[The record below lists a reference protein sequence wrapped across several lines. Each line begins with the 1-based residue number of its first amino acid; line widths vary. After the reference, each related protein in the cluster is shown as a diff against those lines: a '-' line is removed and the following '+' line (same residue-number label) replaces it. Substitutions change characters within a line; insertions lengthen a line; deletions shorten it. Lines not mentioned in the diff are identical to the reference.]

1 MSVTNSIIEHIHA
14 HASARHY
21 KPDPVPQEWLEAIV
35 AAGQRAS
42 SSSNLQAYSVIAVT
56 NPQTRA
62 ALAHLCGD
70 QEHIAEAPLFLAF
83 CADLSRLNRAAELR
97 HHSLVSEP
105 TEHFLIAA
113 VDAALM
119 AQNTALAA
127 ESLGLGV
134 CYIGSL
140 RNHPP
145 EVAKLLNLP
154 RLMFPLVGMTLGF
167 PTRAGRVRPRLPLKG
182 VLHHEVYSD
191 QNQDAALAEYDE
203 AMIATGI
210 YDNRQVAVPGHPDK
224 MEQYGWTEHSARRM
238 SQPSRAALRKQIQDM
253 GWGLE

>member
-1 MSVTNSIIEHIHA
+1 MHA
-14 HASARHY
+14 HASARHF
-21 KPDPVPQEWLEAIV
+21 KPDPVPNEWLEAV
-35 AAGQRAS
+35 VTAGQRAS
-42 SSSNLQAYSVIAVT
+42 TSSNIQAYSVIAVT
-56 NPQTRA
+56 NAQTRA

-70 QEHIAEAPLFLAF
+70 QEHIAQAPLFLAF

-97 HHSLVSEP
+97 HHPFASGPL
-105 TEHFLIAA
+105 EHFLIGA

-140 RNHPP
+140 RNNPP
-145 EVAKLLNLP
+145 EVAQLLKLP

-167 PTRAGRVRPRLPLKG
+167 PVRAGRIRPRLPLKG
-182 VLHHEVYSD
+182 VLHREAYSTEA
-191 QNQDAALAEYDE
+191 QDEALREYDQ

-210 YDNRQVAVPGHPDK
+210 YENRQVAVPGHPEK
-224 MEQYGWTEHSARRM
+224 MEGYGWTEHSARRM
-238 SQPSRAALRKQIQDM
+238 SKPSRAALRQQIQAM
-253 GWGLE
+253 GFGLE